1 MIAKRAETYEVPFLV
16 VYSFLKCGLLD
27 ILFLPALESLKTLV

>member
-1 MIAKRAETYEVPFLV
+1 MIAKRAETYKVPFLV

-27 ILFLPALESLKTLV
+27 IFFSLPWKA